1 MLSPCVQY
9 NIRRDAV
16 LLNESSDDGLQLN
29 IFKSALFFVILVKHF
44 SSRSRNHL
52 PLVMNLAVLPAVY
65 ARCSLMMNLST
76 NSCPLI
82 SWAVFSL
89 PHIFVQCIS
98 STCKFSV
105 THCLYWALIHKRENL
120 NEKAW
125 LHKSYSGT
133 NCFYIVVP
141 WVPVMKTAPSLGL

>member
-1 MLSPCVQY
+1 MIIVTKKKGKLILFQLWFACFGVSQFSISETFSSLLSVVIVLGLIQRLLTCSKPAHPKIELVLSPCVQY

-82 SWAVFSL
+82 S
-89 PHIFVQCIS
+89 
-98 STCKFSV
+98 
-105 THCLYWALIHKRENL
+105 
-120 NEKAW
+120 
-125 LHKSYSGT
+125 
-133 NCFYIVVP
+133 
-141 WVPVMKTAPSLGL
+141 